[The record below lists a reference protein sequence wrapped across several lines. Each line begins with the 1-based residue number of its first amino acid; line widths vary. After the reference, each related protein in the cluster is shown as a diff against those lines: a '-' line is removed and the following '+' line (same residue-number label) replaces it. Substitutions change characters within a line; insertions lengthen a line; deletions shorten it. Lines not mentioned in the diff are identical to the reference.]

1 MLGGLLASCG
11 DDGTACDN
19 LELSDAFVR
28 LPGGEN
34 TAMYVN
40 ITNNGDA
47 DTALVGASSDVAG
60 MIELH
65 EVGAD
70 DEGVMQMRAIEGQS
84 IALPAGETVVLE
96 PGGLHV
102 MAMGVTRTLS
112 EGDDVTFTLTLE
124 DGCTIDLS
132 APVRA
137 VDGGMDMGG
146 DMGGDMG
153 EMGDEG

>member
-1 MLGGLLASCG
+1 
-11 DDGTACDN
+11 
-19 LELSDAFVR
+19 
-28 LPGGEN
+28 
-34 TAMYVN
+34 
-40 ITNNGDA
+40 
-47 DTALVGASSDVAG
+47 

-146 DMGGDMG
+146 DMG

>member
-1 MLGGLLASCG
+1 MSLAMVALVIAGLLAGCG
-11 DDGTACDN
+11 SDEATACDD
-19 LELSDAFVR
+19 LELQDAFVR

-40 ITNNGDA
+40 ITNNGETA
-47 DTALVGASSDVAG
+47 TALVGAESDVAG

-70 DEGVMQMRAIEGQS
+70 SEGVMQMRAIEGQR
-84 IALPAGETVVLE
+84 IELPAGQTVVLE

-102 MAMGVTRTLS
+102 MAMGVTRTL
-112 EGDDVTFTLTLE
+112 EVDEEVTFTLTFD
-124 DGCTIDLS
+124 DGCTLEVT

-137 VDGGMDMGG
+137 VDGGMSG
-146 DMGGDMG
+146 MG
-153 EMGDEG
+153 EGG